1 MEYTGA
7 NLFVKNIVEII
18 KEHKIIASI
27 IWLVFMGFALRK
39 LSKKD
44 NDYYLK
50 KSFLKSTKK

>member
-7 NLFVKNIVEII
+7 NLLVKNFVEVI
-18 KEHKIIASI
+18 KEHKLIASI
-27 IWLVFMGFALRK
+27 VWLLFMGFALRK

-50 KSFLKSTKK
+50 KSFLKSSKK